1 MKQLMTLLLLNI
13 ITLGQAQIVG
23 KITDTN
29 SKAIPYVN
37 IYLENT
43 YTGTTSN
50 DDGNYKLALD
60 YTGNHTIVYQFLG
73 YKTVTKK
80 ITIKSFPYIL
90 NITLEPET
98 TSLQEVVIN
107 NSEDPANRII
117 RATIAQRKENLASIS
132 KYTADFYSR
141 GVWNVKNAPKKY

>member
-1 MKQLMTLLLLNI
+1 MKQLVTLLLLHI
-13 ITLGQAQIVG
+13 ITFGQAQIVG

-29 SKAIPYVN
+29 SQAIPYVN
-37 IYLENT
+37 IYLENS

-50 DDGNYKLALD
+50 DDGNYKLALT

-80 ITIKSFPYIL
+80 ITIESFPYIL

-98 TSLQEVVIN
+98 TTLQEVVIN
-107 NSEDPANRII
+107 NNDDPADRII
-117 RATIAQRKENLASIS
+117 RATRPL
-132 KYTADFYSR
+132 
-141 GVWNVKNAPKKY
+141 